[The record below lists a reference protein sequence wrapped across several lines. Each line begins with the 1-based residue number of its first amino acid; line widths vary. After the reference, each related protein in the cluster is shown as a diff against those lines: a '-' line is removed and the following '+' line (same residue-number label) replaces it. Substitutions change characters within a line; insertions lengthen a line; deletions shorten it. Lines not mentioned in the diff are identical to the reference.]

1 MTREEIIT
9 QIAKDA
15 KSTKVAAKA
24 ALDSFLGCITKT
36 LKKGGRVSLVGFGT
50 FSVSKRG
57 ARTGRNP
64 RTGEA
69 LQIKARKV
77 ARFKAGKALSTAVN
91 GK

>member
-9 QIAKDA
+9 QMAKDA
-15 KSTKVAAKA
+15 DSTKVSAKA
-24 ALDSFLGCITKT
+24 ALDSFLGCVTKT

-50 FSVSKRG
+50 FSVSKRN

-69 LQIKARKV
+69 IQIKARKV
-77 ARFKAGKALSTAVN
+77 ARFKAGKGLSETVN
-91 GK
+91 K